1 MKVTRS
7 IVLYLLFLVCLS
19 VPPVIL
25 QYSGHDDLLVPK
37 FWLFFFFL
45 SGLTLLVIGSI
56 LFVQHKNQEYYAQA
70 FLAATTVKILA
81 LLIFILIFSAK
92 NNVDKHIFIADFMYT
107 YFFNMG
113 FEVYILL
120 RNLRHKNLR

>member
-7 IVLYLLFLVCLS
+7 IISYLLFLVCLS

-25 QYSGHDDLLVPK
+25 QNTGHADLMVPG
-37 FWLFFFFL
+37 FWPFFFFL

-56 LFVQHKNQEYYAQA
+56 LFVQSKNHEYYAQA

-81 LLIFILIFSAK
+81 LLIFILVISAK
-92 NNVDKHIFIADFMYT
+92 NKVDKHIFIADFIYI

-120 RNLRHKNLR
+120 RNLRHK